1 MQVIVKLIFIVGW
14 VLQCAAQQSTL
25 AIDPFQQPLP
35 KALSIIQ
42 FDTAVKYNL
51 VSWQKQTNEWQAKA
65 LEAGYFLFA
74 TTPTK
79 QTDSVAYFQIV
90 PGPFFDGIALRTQGN
105 TSGVFEWIGAKE
117 LQQMVQDSLN
127 LLLNNGYPF
136 AQVQLQFSSGAQ
148 PSLELFTI
156 KGPEVRWGQIQVKP
170 EGIIQEKVLANLLQ
184 LHTGALFSEAKL
196 LQAQNQLAGRLPFK
210 LLRAPEW
217 AYTDERA
224 DLYFFLE
231 RVKMSSATGII
242 GLQQNPTNQKSALV
256 GEFNLQL
263 QNTFQKNEKFLL
275 HWRSIA
281 PQTQM
286 LKSSLSWPYI
296 GGSPYGLSSGF
307 TLYRRDT
314 SFLEV
319 KGNFGLTYLFSNSWQ
334 LLAQLDFWR
343 SNTLLSS
350 ASINNLVDFSTLS
363 YGVGLQRQQLDF
375 LPNPRK
381 GMQLK
386 ALYLVGNKKVEAT
399 QLTWRVEL
407 TQRYFVP
414 LSKRQ
419 VLCLSQEFDHIQAAN
434 LYANELYRFGGLERM
449 RGFDEE
455 AFFAS
460 TIVFAGLEYRFL
472 LDEFAHFLVFS
483 DWSWLENKVLNNTQ
497 TTVYALGLGLVLGSD
512 NGQFKLSYGLG
523 AALGQGLQLNTGKL
537 HVGYISYF

>member
-1 MQVIVKLIFIVGW
+1 MQVVVKLIFLVGW
-14 VLQCAAQQSTL
+14 LLQCYAQQPTFS
-25 AIDPFQQPLP
+25 IDPLQQPLP
-35 KALSIIQ
+35 KAFSFVQ

-105 TSGVFEWIGAKE
+105 TSGVSEWIEAKE

-319 KGNFGLTYLFSNSWQ
+319 KGNFGLTYLFSNNWQ

>member
-1 MQVIVKLIFIVGW
+1 MQVVVKLIFLVGW
-14 VLQCAAQQSTL
+14 LLQCYAQQPTFS
-25 AIDPFQQPLP
+25 IDPLQQPLP
-35 KALSIIQ
+35 KAFSFVQ

-74 TTPTK
+74 TAPTK

-90 PGPFFDGIALRTQGN
+90 PGPFFDGIALRTHGN

-319 KGNFGLTYLFSNSWQ
+319 KGNFGLTYLFSNNWQ

>member
-1 MQVIVKLIFIVGW
+1 MFLVAWVWQVS
-14 VLQCAAQQSTL
+14 AQQGQF
-25 AIDPFQQPLP
+25 AIDPRQQPLP
-35 KALSIIQ
+35 KALSSVS
-42 FDTAVKYNL
+42 FDTSAKYNL
-51 VSWQKQTNEWQAKA
+51 VNWQKQINNWQAQA

-74 TTPTK
+74 LVPTQ
-79 QTDSVAYFQIV
+79 QTDSVAYFQIDS
-90 PGPFFDGIALRTQGN
+90 GPFFNGIALQPQDN
-105 TSGVFEWIGAKE
+105 NSGEFKWIEAKE

-136 AQVQLQFSSGAQ
+136 GQVHLHFCSGPQPALVLQ
-148 PSLELFTI
+148 TI
-156 KGPEVRWGQIQVKP
+156 KGPEVRWGQVHVKP
-170 EGIIQEKVLANLLQ
+170 EGIIQEKVLSNLLQ
-184 LHTGALFSEAKL
+184 IQPGALFSEAQL
-196 LQAQNQLAGRLPFK
+196 LQAQTQLAGQLPFK
-210 LLRAPEW
+210 MLRAPEW
-217 AYTDERA
+217 AYSAARA
-224 DLYFFLE
+224 ELYFFLE

-242 GLQQNPTNQKSALV
+242 GLQPNPLNQKTALV

-286 LKSSLSWPYI
+286 LKSALTWPYI
-296 GGSPYGLSSGF
+296 GGSPYGLSAGF

-314 SFLEV
+314 AFLEV
-319 KGNFGLTYLFSNSWQ
+319 KGNLGLTYLFSGNWQ
-334 LLAQLDFWR
+334 AQAQLDYWL
-343 SNTLLSS
+343 SNTLQGAA
-350 ASINNLVDFSTLS
+350 ASTNLRSFSTLA
-363 YGVGLQRQQLDF
+363 YGIGLQRQQLDF

-386 ALYLVGNKKVEAT
+386 ALYLVGNKKAEAE
-399 QLTWRVEL
+399 QLTWRIEL

-419 VLCLSQEFDHIQAAN
+419 VLCLSQEFDHIKASS

-460 TIVFAGLEYRFL
+460 TVVFAGLEYRFL
-472 LDEFAHFLVFS
+472 LDEYAHVLVFS
-483 DWSWLENKVLNNTQ
+483 DWSWFENKVLSSAQ
-497 TTVYALGLGLVLGSD
+497 TTLYALGLGLVLGSD

-523 AALGQGLQLNTGKL
+523 AELGKGLQFNAGKL
-537 HVGYISYF
+537 HLGYISYF

>member
-1 MQVIVKLIFIVGW
+1 MQVVVKLIFLVGW
-14 VLQCAAQQSTL
+14 LLQCYAQQPTFS
-25 AIDPFQQPLP
+25 IDPLQQPLP
-35 KALSIIQ
+35 KAFSFVQ

-74 TTPTK
+74 TAPTK

-90 PGPFFDGIALRTQGN
+90 PGPFFDGIALRTHGN
-105 TSGVFEWIGAKE
+105 KSGVFEWIGAKE

-319 KGNFGLTYLFSNSWQ
+319 KGNFGLTYLFSTNWQ

>member
-1 MQVIVKLIFIVGW
+1 MQFVIKLIFIVGW
-14 VLQCAAQQSTL
+14 VLQFHAQPQF
-25 AIDPFQQPLP
+25 AIDPLQQPLP
-35 KALSIIQ
+35 KALSIVQ
-42 FDTAVKYNL
+42 FDTTAKYNL
-51 VSWQKQTNEWQAKA
+51 INWQKQVNGWQAQA

-74 TTPTK
+74 VSPSI
-79 QTDSVAYFQIV
+79 QTDSVAYFQLI
-90 PGPFFDGIALRTQGN
+90 PGPFFEGISLQSHDN
-105 TSGVFEWIGAKE
+105 VSGAFEWVQAME

-127 LLLNNGYPF
+127 QLLNNGYPF
-136 AQVQLQFSSGAQ
+136 AQVYLHFSSGIQ
-148 PSLELFTI
+148 PSLEIQTV
-156 KGPEVRWGQIQVKP
+156 KGPEVRWGQLQVKP
-170 EGIIQEKVLANLLQ
+170 EGIIQEKVLSNLLQ
-184 LHTGALFSEAKL
+184 IQTGALFSEAKL
-196 LQAQNQLAGRLPFK
+196 LQAQSQLAGQLPFK

-217 AYTDERA
+217 AYVDERA
-224 DLYFFLE
+224 ELYFFLE
-231 RVKMSSATGII
+231 RIKMSSATGII

-319 KGNFGLTYLFSNSWQ
+319 KGNIGLTYLFSNNWQ
-334 LLAQLDFWR
+334 LLAQLDYWR
-343 SNTLLSS
+343 SNTLQSS
-350 ASINNLVDFSTLS
+350 TSINNLVDFSTLA
-363 YGVGLQRQQLDF
+363 YGIGLQRQQLDF

-386 ALYLVGNKKVEAT
+386 ALYLVGNKKVEEA

-407 TQRYFVP
+407 SQRYFVP

-460 TIVFAGLEYRFL
+460 TIVFTGLEYRFL
-472 LDEFAHFLVFS
+472 LDEYAHFLVFS
-483 DWSWLENKVLNNTQ
+483 DWSWFENKVLNNSQKTL
-497 TTVYALGLGLVLGSD
+497 YALGLGLVIGSD
-512 NGQFKLSYGLG
+512 NGQFKLNYGLG
-523 AALGQGLQLNTGKL
+523 AELGKGLQLNAGKL

>member
-1 MQVIVKLIFIVGW
+1 M
-14 VLQCAAQQSTL
+14 
-25 AIDPFQQPLP
+25 
-35 KALSIIQ
+35 
-42 FDTAVKYNL
+42 
-51 VSWQKQTNEWQAKA
+51 
-65 LEAGYFLFA
+65 
-74 TTPTK
+74 
-79 QTDSVAYFQIV
+79 
-90 PGPFFDGIALRTQGN
+90 
-105 TSGVFEWIGAKE
+105 
-117 LQQMVQDSLN
+117 
-127 LLLNNGYPF
+127 
-136 AQVQLQFSSGAQ
+136 
-148 PSLELFTI
+148 
-156 KGPEVRWGQIQVKP
+156 
-170 EGIIQEKVLANLLQ
+170 
-184 LHTGALFSEAKL
+184 
-196 LQAQNQLAGRLPFK
+196 
-210 LLRAPEW
+210 RAPEW
-217 AYTDERA
+217 AYIDQRA
-224 DLYFFLE
+224 ELYFFIE
-231 RVKMSSATGII
+231 RIKMSSATGIM
-242 GLQQNPTNQKSALV
+242 GLQQNPTNQKTALV

-307 TLYRRDT
+307 ALYRRDS

-319 KGNFGLTYLFSNSWQ
+319 KGNLALTYLFSNNWQ
-334 LLAQLDFWR
+334 LLAQLDYWR

-350 ASINNLVDFSTLS
+350 TSINNLVDFSTLA
-363 YGVGLQRQQLDF
+363 YGIGLQRQQLDF
-375 LPNPRK
+375 MPNPRK

-386 ALYLVGNKKVEAT
+386 ALYLVGNKKVVEE

-407 TQRYFVP
+407 SQRYFVP
-414 LSKRQ
+414 LTKRQ

-472 LDEFAHFLVFS
+472 LDEYAHFLVFS
-483 DWSWLENKVLNNTQ
+483 DWSWFENKVLNNTQ
-497 TTVYALGLGLVLGSD
+497 TTVYALGLGLVIGSD

-523 AALGQGLQLNTGKL
+523 AALGKGLQLNAGKL

>member
-1 MQVIVKLIFIVGW
+1 VKLIFLVGW
-14 VLQCAAQQSTL
+14 LLQCYAQQPTFS
-25 AIDPFQQPLP
+25 IDPLQQPLP
-35 KALSIIQ
+35 KAFSFVQ

-483 DWSWLENKVLNNTQ
+483 DWSWLENKVINNAQ